1 MLLRCCFIH
10 INTIILRCIL
20 CLVYLCLCLDLG
32 LFISYLCDIF
42 LIFSLIVVDHIISL
56 KQTRLFFAHFLE
68 YLLHYFWMIPLMK
81 NANNFQIA
89 KFSLAFLIKKCDF
102 GFHCAKHQNFTWFP
116 GARIS
121 WKRRVS
127 AEFRAIRSKLCRNCA
142 FSQNFHTRK
151 LNEISVFDTS
161 FYRVDYMYGKL
172 EDLLHQSNPLAW
184 NCNQFRKPRSFLIF
198 SVYSLWKGRFA

>member
-102 GFHCAKHQNFTWFP
+102 TARNIKISPDFLVREFHGNAEFLPSF
-116 GARIS
+116 ARYA
-121 WKRRVS
+121 RNS
-127 AEFRAIRSKLCRNCA
+127 AETVR
-142 FSQNFHTRK
+142 FHR
-151 LNEISVFDTS
+151 
-161 FYRVDYMYGKL
+161 
-172 EDLLHQSNPLAW
+172 
-184 NCNQFRKPRSFLIF
+184 IF
-198 SVYSLWKGRFA
+198 IPGN